1 MVLLQPRDYL
11 SSFLLYGM
19 MLVAVVGVLGAGV
32 MGQNLNMEIPAFT
45 GFTDELSSL
54 GTMFPALFV
63 TIACGAISGFHSL
76 VGSGTTAKQL
86 DNEKD
91 ARPIAYG
98 GMLIECALALIS
110 LCAVGYIWQEYVGG
124 LRTPTTVFGDRP
136 FPDGRHHPRPGRL

>member
-1 MVLLQPRDYL
+1 
-11 SSFLLYGM
+11 M
-19 MLVAVVGVLGAGV
+19 MIVAVVGVLGAGV

-91 ARPIAYG
+91 AAR
-98 GMLIECALALIS
+98 S
-110 LCAVGYIWQEYVGG
+110 LTAAC
-124 LRTPTTVFGDRP
+124 
-136 FPDGRHHPRPGRL
+136 